1 MNVVDMLQM
10 MALLSVGT
18 DALTPKTESVFLR
31 YLNVANMNIF
41 NKTAS
46 LNPDLLLNEELFTEV
61 GDNRVF
67 LNQKPFMIAHILI
80 DNDPLPLTLVPY
92 VDLILTNRRLR
103 EQGQP
108 RVFTFRKET
117 ILLYPI
123 NPQKSHRV
131 IPFYVPQPVPL
142 STGTGEADI
151 PVPISFHNLLV
162 DEALYYLFLDEEGFK
177 SPQRAVEAK
186 ARAMELKSDLIAYLC
201 GNTNQ
206 SITTFSNI

>member
-186 ARAMELKSDLIAYLC
+186 ARAMELKSDLIAYLY
-201 GNTNQ
+201 GNTSQ
-206 SITTFSNI
+206 TISTFSNI